1 MGKASSYVFRPEE
14 RPNVP
19 GSPQVP
25 SHPPARRAGYVG
37 VALLMA
43 LTATFGNALV
53 NVNVAN
59 LAGTGGMYVEQA
71 SWLPAIYVAVSACAN
86 LLLVKAR
93 SQFGLNTVSYAL
105 LGAYIVAALLQFV
118 FPAFASAILIRAISG
133 MLGAGLTTVTVYN
146 LLQVFPAKVRP
157 AALLIGV
164 TLPQFSTPLARLVP
178 IEMLAFS
185 GWQGLHAIELGLGLS
200 ALASAVLLPLP
211 PGERAD
217 VFEPV
222 DFLTIGLLLPAMV
235 LFCGV
240 LNEGRLLWWFDT
252 PWLGW
257 ALAVAIVLAAGAV
270 LVEAVRS
277 RPLLQLRWLSSLDM
291 LRFALIAMLMRLA
304 LAEQTYGAVGLL
316 TASGLTN
323 DQFHILFGLVALAML
338 CGMITAVATAR
349 PRTLPYQVLAAALVI
364 ALGAWLDTGGNS
376 LTRPAQLYWSQS
388 LIAFGTTLFFGP
400 TMIYGFLK
408 IMERGPDHLISLVVV
423 FSITQ
428 NVGGLLGSAALGT
441 YQIAASRAHMQALAE
456 RVVGGDPMVVRR
468 IADGSAS
475 LGGVLVDPAA
485 RAAQGGVLLAQAMG
499 REASVLAFNDVFRV
513 VYLLALAT
521 ALYVACAI
529 GLHKIK
535 RRLVGARPIP

>member
-1 MGKASSYVFRPEE
+1 MRNASSCVARAKE

-19 GSPQVP
+19 GAPQVP
-25 SHPPARRAGYVG
+25 SHPPARRAGYVA

-71 SWLPAIYVAVSACAN
+71 SWLPAIYVAMSACAN

-105 LGAYIVAALLQFV
+105 LGAYIAAALLQFV
-118 FPAFASAILIRAISG
+118 YPEFASAILIRAISG

-146 LLQVFPAKVRP
+146 LLQVFPERLRP

-164 TLPQFSTPLARLVP
+164 TLPQFSTPLARMIP
-178 IEMLAFS
+178 IEMIAFS

-200 ALASAVLLPLP
+200 ALAAAVFLPLP

-235 LFCGV
+235 LFCGAV
-240 LNEGRLLWWFDT
+240 NEGRLLWWFDA

-257 ALAVAIVLAAGAV
+257 ALAGAIVLTACAV

-277 RPLLQLRWLSSLDM
+277 KPLLQLRWLSSLDM
-291 LRFALIAMLMRLA
+291 LRFAVIAMLVRLA
-304 LAEQTYGAVGLL
+304 LAEQTFGAVGLL

-349 PRTLPYQVLAAALVI
+349 LHTLPYQVLAAALVV
-364 ALGAWLDTGGNS
+364 ALGAWLDTSGNN
-376 LTRPAQLYWSQS
+376 LTRPVQLYWSQS
-388 LIAFGTTLFFGP
+388 LIAFGSTLFFGP
-400 TMIYGFLK
+400 TVMYGILK
-408 IMERGPDHLISLVVV
+408 TMERGPDHLISLVVV

-441 YQIAASRAHMQALAE
+441 YQMAATRAHMQTIAE
-456 RVVGGDPMVVRR
+456 RVVGTDPMVVQRV
-468 IADGSAS
+468 ADGAANLS
-475 LGGVLVDPAA
+475 GVLVDPAA
-485 RAAQGGVLLAQAMG
+485 RAAQGGGLLAQAMG

-521 ALYVACAI
+521 ALYVAYAI
-529 GLHKIK
+529 GFNKIK
-535 RRLVGARPIP
+535 RSLFGAHPNP